1 MGYSKISVTI
11 PDEIY
16 QEIKELASRKQVKLS
31 HLVADALAE
40 KTRKMKEEAFIERVN
55 QVFRDPELAQ
65 EQQRMAEA
73 IANSADVE
81 ELPW

>member
-1 MGYSKISVTI
+1 MGYSKMSVTI

-16 QEIKELASRKQVKLS
+16 QEIKKLASRKKVKLS
-31 HLVADALAE
+31 HLVTDALAE

-55 QVFRDPELAQ
+55 EVFRDPELTQ
-65 EQQRMAEA
+65 EQHRMAEA
-73 IANSADVE
+73 IADNTDVE